1 MGINVSW
8 PARMQKIN
16 SGKLKKLCGGNFD
29 IWLDGGHNDDAA
41 KIISEFIENWS
52 DINKILIL
60 GMTAGKNPARFLKRI
75 IDKFN
80 YLILL
85 PINDHQYI
93 QPYEIKQNVEK
104 KLKKNICIECCL
116 NIREAMKLVSKK
128 YTSGKILICG
138 SLILLDKY

>member
-1 MGINVSW
+1 MGIKNVSW

-60 GMTAGKNPARFLKRI
+60 GMTAGKT
-75 IDKFN
+75 
-80 YLILL
+80 L
-85 PINDHQYI
+85 PD
-93 QPYEIKQNVEK
+93 
-104 KLKKNICIECCL
+104 
-116 NIREAMKLVSKK
+116 S
-128 YTSGKILICG
+128 
-138 SLILLDKY
+138 